1 MDIIFNCPKCE
12 QELAVDAAAAGS
24 EIACPSCNESIVIP
38 PPGSPGTRAGSAT
51 DSLPTAGEVHP
62 VNAIASSAAAKI
74 EMHLKV
80 PVRSQPSE
88 RLIEKAPKPLEVAA
102 KESDRRIKVKTIRRV
117 DCVEVGHDHF
127 DETVTKFI
135 QQVGEQH
142 VLQYIPVTYTYV
154 DIGSQKVL
162 TDFGVMMVYR
172 A

>member
-12 QELAVDAAAAGS
+12 QELAVDVTASGS
-24 EIACPSCNESIVIP
+24 EITCPSCNENIVIP
-38 PPGSPGTRAGSAT
+38 AAGTPGTRTASAT

-62 VNAIASSAAAKI
+62 VNPIASSAAAKV

-80 PVRSQPSE
+80 PVRTQPTE

-142 VLQYIPVTYTYV
+142 ILQYIPVTYTYV
-154 DIGSQKVL
+154 DIGSQKIL

>member
-1 MDIIFNCPKCE
+1 
-12 QELAVDAAAAGS
+12 
-24 EIACPSCNESIVIP
+24 
-38 PPGSPGTRAGSAT
+38 
-51 DSLPTAGEVHP
+51 
-62 VNAIASSAAAKI
+62 
-74 EMHLKV
+74 MHLKV
-80 PVRSQPSE
+80 PVRSQPTE

-102 KESDRRIKVKTIRRV
+102 KESDRRLKVKTIRRI

-154 DIGSQKVL
+154 DIGSQKIL